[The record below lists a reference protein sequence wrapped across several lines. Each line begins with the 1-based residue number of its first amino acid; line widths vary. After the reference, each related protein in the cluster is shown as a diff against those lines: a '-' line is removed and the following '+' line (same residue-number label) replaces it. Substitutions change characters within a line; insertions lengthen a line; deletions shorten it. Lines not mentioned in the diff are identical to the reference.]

1 MGKKETIIEKE
12 VLDKYSFNPNILKGS
27 AGDFKSFVKDR
38 YSKLKAD
45 EVSYLVEKFYG
56 DK

>member
-12 VLDKYSFNPNILKGS
+12 VLDKYSFNPSILKGS

-45 EVSYLVEKFYG
+45 EVSYLVEKFYE
-56 DK
+56 